1 MVNIQIGLDGVPSL
15 RKVTIGNKYEN
26 QDEIISFTLPSE
38 FDNFDKYVI
47 SVIKING
54 QKYTSIL
61 PVLNNQLIVSTQLT
75 QYAGKWSMY
84 LMAREKTSLDL
95 NTTPVDIS
103 AKDNERIF
111 ISDGFIGVVSDSEIE
126 KENIGALTLDA
137 NLQIIYDDLA
147 KLRDEIVE
155 RMETP
160 LSYTQ
165 LIDVPREFNPSPH
178 DHDARYHTKEEMDLK
193 LVNKADAEHSHDDLY
208 YTKLKIDDLLKSKSD
223 VTHNHNESYYG
234 KSEVDDLLSAKANNE
249 HSHDDLYYGKLE
261 TDKLLENKSGIAH
274 QHDDRYYTEDE
285 IDAKLSLKAETGHN
299 HNDLYYAKLV
309 TDKLL
314 EGKADTMHVHDDR
327 YNTKDEATVLLASKA
342 DVNHTHEI
350 VDIADFP
357 TSLPA
362 NGGNADT
369 VNNHTVL
376 SNVPASAQFTDTV
389 YVHPETHPASMIT
402 GLPTKVS
409 ELENDKKYQ
418 TANEV
423 AKAISDLVKL
433 APDTLNTLEELANAL
448 GNDPHFATTI
458 MTMLGEKASKA
469 DLTTKVDVV
478 AGKMLSSND
487 FTNELKTKLESL
499 SNYDDSKLKALITSN
514 QSALNTELAK
524 KVTQI
529 EGKQLSTNDY
539 STAEKNK
546 LASLNNYDD
555 SAIVQQLKE
564 LSDRVNGI
572 SMSITA
578 LSVTDGVLKMSV
590 DVQEGGKQ

>member
-165 LIDVPREFNPSPH
+165 LIDVPTEFNPSPH

-208 YTKLKIDDLLKSKSD
+208 YTKLKADDLLKSKSD

-314 EGKADTMHVHDDR
+314 ESKADTMHVHDDR
-327 YNTKDEATVLLASKA
+327 YNTKDEATVLLTSKA

-350 VDIADFP
+350 VDITDFP

-555 SAIVQQLKE
+555 SAIVKQLKE